1 MRTKLGIAG
10 IAVVALIA
18 DQVGG
23 QSLLGVHLHQGPHL
37 QTGAG
42 AQIVDRWVWVLGNG
56 CSFGKGDARQAGAIL
71 RFRRPQS
78 PPSLSLPPPHRI
90 SVSHETF
97 LRLNYGS
104 V

>member
-42 AQIVDRWVWVLGNG
+42 AQQIVDRWVWVLGNG

-78 PPSLSLPPPHRI
+78 PPLSLSP
-90 SVSHETF
+90 SS
-97 LRLNYGS
+97 
-104 V
+104 

>member
-18 DQVGG
+18 ADQVGG
-23 QSLLGVHLHQGPHL
+23 QSLLCVHLHQGPHL
-37 QTGAG
+37 QTRAG

-78 PPSLSLPPPHRI
+78 PPSPSLPPHRI